1 LPRSSV
7 APVGATIF
15 ADENEDDDEMTI
27 QVRYLSEEEIE
38 RDSVMLLA
46 EYKETA
52 GMPVK
57 LPIPVAD
64 ITTYHLALQLGFADL
79 HKTLGIPMLRDQP
92 DILGAIWV
100 DEEIILIDRSLDPKD
115 NPSMQGRY
123 RFHAEVPK
131 SLIFAKE
138 GRFSASVFSTCLPDW
153 NRRRNRESCRPAR

>member
-1 LPRSSV
+1 
-7 APVGATIF
+7 
-15 ADENEDDDEMTI
+15 MTI

-38 RDSVMLLA
+38 GDSVMLLA
-46 EYKETA
+46 EYEETA

-57 LPIPVAD
+57 LPIPIAD

-100 DEEIILIDRSLDPKD
+100 DKEIILIDRSLDPKD

-123 RFHAEVPK
+123 RFSVAHEIGHWRLHRPYVAKDPSAEMLLRMRAHAEKHGDAGPLVDQARC
-131 SLIFAKE
+131 S
-138 GRFSASVFSTCLPDW
+138 SAT
-153 NRRRNRESCRPAR
+153 